1 VVAVERGAPA
11 CDADSRACLRAD
23 TLGEAAAAGAGGGV
37 SSGRHGAD
45 SDTAP
50 TIRQQPA
57 AQKGG
62 GRRGL
67 ARLSA
72 KQRRQ
77 EQRRR
82 HRRLDLKVDESFDK
96 IAALRRRGLPEKL
109 SPGVR
114 ICFRWARAEWY
125 VATVKSVTSFKDW
138 WFVEWD
144 DKTKNQVLLSSHNK
158 SAWFVLH
165 SREDE
170 LVISAL
176 GRAQQHEVRGAGP
189 HPPAPAP
196 APAKLHK
203 SAADRRQG
211 LSDAPS
217 SSLAK
222 GKENAAGTRK
232 PDQGPTVLDSR
243 KRKLLPMR
251 SRPDGGEEEEGM
263 LKKRNRKTSC
273 LQDDSR
279 VRKTNAHDGGPVLGV
294 NGMGDD
300 ELPAGALVEVSCRET
315 YRPVADER
323 DTGAHGDRG

>member
-1 VVAVERGAPA
+1 M
-11 CDADSRACLRAD
+11 
-23 TLGEAAAAGAGGGV
+23 AAAGDGGGV
-37 SSGRHGAD
+37 SSGRHGAE
-45 SDTAP
+45 SDTAAM
-50 TIRQQPA
+50 IRQQHV
-57 AQKGG
+57 AQKGLG
-62 GRRGL
+62 GGGL

-82 HRRLDLKVDESFDK
+82 HRRLDLTVDESFDK
-96 IAALRRRGLPEKL
+96 IAALRRRGLPGKL
-109 SPGVR
+109 APGVR

-125 VATVKSVTSFKDW
+125 VATVRSLTSFKDW

-158 SAWFVLH
+158 SAWFILH

-176 GRAQQHEVRGAGP
+176 GRAQHHEVRGAGVL
-189 HPPAPAP
+189 PPAPAP
-196 APAKLHK
+196 APAKLDK

-211 LSDAPS
+211 LSDTPS

-232 PDQGPTVLDSR
+232 PDQGSNALDSR

-251 SRPDGGEEEEGM
+251 SRPDGGEEEGGM
-263 LKKRNRKTSC
+263 LSKRNRKMSC
-273 LQDDSR
+273 LEDDSR
-279 VRKTNAHDGGPVLGV
+279 VGQTNAQDGGPVLGV
-294 NGMGDD
+294 NGMADD
-300 ELPAGALVEVSCRET
+300 ELPAGALVEVSCRDT
-315 YRPVADER
+315 CLAVAAER
-323 DTGAHGDRG
+323 DTGVLGDRG